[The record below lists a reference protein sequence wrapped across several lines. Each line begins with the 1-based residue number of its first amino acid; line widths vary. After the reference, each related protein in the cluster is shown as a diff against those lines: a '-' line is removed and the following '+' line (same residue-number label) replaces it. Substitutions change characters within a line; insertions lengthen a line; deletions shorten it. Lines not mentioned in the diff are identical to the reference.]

1 VNMKKILFGVV
12 VVALGLCSLP
22 ALAAQGQTGAPPTA
36 AQQGVGE
43 YPPDAGAYPQSAPP
57 SSQQIAQALTL
68 PAGTLIQV
76 RLTDM
81 LSSDRNRPGDGFTT
95 VLDQPI
101 VAQGWVVSRR
111 GQTAV
116 GRVAVAQNAGRV
128 QGVSQLAVE
137 LSELVLVDGQQI
149 PIRTQLVQSSGGTTR
164 ARDAEGVGAAT
175 GIGAVIGGAAAGGSG
190 AAIGAA
196 AGAVA
201 GVVGVLTTRGRA
213 TELYPETLL
222 TFRLEEPVTISTQQS
237 PQAFRAITQQ
247 DYPDRG
253 GDRNPPRNFRPVEA
267 YPPPPYYY
275 SPYSYYPGY
284 GYYGSYGYGY
294 GYGPRIYVSPRVYF
308 GPRHFRHR

>member
-1 VNMKKILFGVV
+1 MKKLLFGLIVA
-12 VVALGLCSLP
+12 ALGLCSLP
-22 ALAAQGQTGAPPTA
+22 VLA

-43 YPPDAGAYPQSAPP
+43 YPPGAGAFPQSTSP
-57 SSQQIAQALTL
+57 SSQSVAQALTL

-76 RLTDM
+76 RLTDT

-95 VLDQPI
+95 VLDQPL
-101 VAQGWVVSRR
+101 VAQGWVVARR

-149 PIRTQLVQSSGGTTR
+149 PIRTQLVQSSGGTSKG
-164 ARDAEGVGAAT
+164 RDAEGVGAAT
-175 GIGAVIGGAAAGGSG
+175 GIGAIIGGAAAGGSG

-237 PQAFRAITQQ
+237 PQAFRTVSQQ

-253 GDRNPPRNFRPVEA
+253 GDRNPPRDLRPAVV
-267 YPPPPYYY
+267 YPPPYYY
-275 SPYSYYPGY
+275 SPYGYYPGY
-284 GYYGSYGYGY
+284 GYYGFYGYGY
-294 GYGPRIYVSPRVYF
+294 GFGPRIYVAPRVYF
-308 GPRHFRHR
+308 GPRHFRRH